1 MTAAAQALLQ
11 RSLLWSYDGQT
22 PVPILG
28 RVIQVEAPQVAEE
41 SRGEG
46 KPAGIQAE
54 ATLSL
59 VQRAKAGDEAAL
71 QHLCAR
77 YLPRLH
83 RWASGRLPGYARDLL
98 ATDDLVQD
106 VLFQTVRRIEG
117 FRSER
122 EGAFQVYLRQVLMN
136 RIRDQVRRPHIMQA
150 LTDAPEMAAQ
160 AASPLEE
167 LVGERTM
174 ERYERALTR
183 LSPEDREAVVARIE
197 MAGTYQ
203 ELAEVLGKPS
213 ADAARMAVGRALVR
227 LAKEMGHES

>member
-1 MTAAAQALLQ
+1 
-11 RSLLWSYDGQT
+11 
-22 PVPILG
+22 
-28 RVIQVEAPQVAEE
+28 VEAPQVSEKPRADSRSSGVQVE
-41 SRGEG
+41 S
-46 KPAGIQAE
+46 
-54 ATLSL
+54 TLSL

-106 VLFQTVRRIEG
+106 ALFQTVRRIEDL
-117 FRSER
+117 RSER
-122 EGAFQVYLRQVLMN
+122 EGAFQAYLRQALMN
-136 RIRDQVRRPHIMQA
+136 RIRDQIRRPHIMQA
-150 LTDAPEMAAQ
+150 LTDAPELAAR

-167 LVGERTM
+167 LVGEQTM
-174 ERYERALTR
+174 ERYERALAR
-183 LSPEDREAVVARIE
+183 LSPEDQEAVVARIE

-227 LAKEMGHES
+227 LAKEMGHEG